1 MSDTLNHN
9 ATDSPAHLGKK
20 IAPRI
25 LLVDDDEGFRYVY
38 GKVIAGA
45 GFRVELAR
53 DHHKALEILEDGE
66 KLALMVTD
74 LVMPGGIN
82 GFALARM
89 ARLRRPGL
97 KVLYLT
103 GRDDAPSHE
112 AVGKILRKPVEDELL
127 LAEIRALAVA
137 DAAASLSDT

>member
-1 MSDTLNHN
+1 MSENLNDRAAGSPTL
-9 ATDSPAHLGKK
+9 AEAKS
-20 IAPRI
+20 APRI

-38 GKVIAGA
+38 GKVIEGA

-53 DHHKALEILEDGE
+53 DHQRALEILEDGE
-66 KLALMVTD
+66 KLALLVTD

-127 LAEIRALAVA
+127 LAEIRSLAAA
-137 DAAASLSDT
+137 DASAAFPGP